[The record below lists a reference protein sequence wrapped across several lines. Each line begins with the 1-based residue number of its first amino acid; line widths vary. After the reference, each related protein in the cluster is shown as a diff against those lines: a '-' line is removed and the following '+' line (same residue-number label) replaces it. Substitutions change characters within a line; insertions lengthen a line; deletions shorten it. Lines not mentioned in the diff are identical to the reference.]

1 VRFTVEAWDSDY
13 GAPTDAELED
23 ASQHVDAGVEMRIED
38 WRPILPE
45 TAGADD
51 ILFVDGVRRVDATLW
66 IDQPPDFPGFAL
78 AATYAAGAVRCNERA
93 TIEEATVERGL
104 FTSAPATDVATG
116 VGTYEV
122 KATKGTTPEELWLG
136 IQQRMGSLEAAVSHR
151 AGGADLIVVDGP
163 LSHAR
168 DLENAVGYI
177 KTQKVQYLPLE
188 LRQVLTSLP
197 AGYRTPLFLTTT
209 SWSRFSWYLRL
220 ANHAGPAGGL
230 VRCEI
235 DADKNAADAARVATK
250 VSASLPRYSSARHKD
265 PRAPQNLYPI
275 GGLERELRHRL
286 GDRELAMRA
295 LRRAALEGG
304 ALPAGGEDRPDDHQR
319 DPQDGD
325 D

>member
-1 VRFTVEAWDSDY
+1 MKFTVETWDSDY

-23 ASQHVDAGVEMRIED
+23 ASQNVDVTVELRPED
-38 WRPILPE
+38 WRPLLPE
-45 TAGADD
+45 TDPVTD
-51 ILFVDGVRRVDATLW
+51 VLFVDGVRRVDATLW

-78 AATYAAGAVRCNERA
+78 AATYAAGVVRCNGTAHITE
-93 TIEEATVERGL
+93 TEVERGL
-104 FTSAPATDVATG
+104 FTSAPATNVVSG

-136 IQQRMGSLEAAVSHR
+136 IQQRMGDLEAAVTRR
-151 AGGADLIVVDGP
+151 AGEADLLVVDGP

-168 DLENAVGYI
+168 DIDNAVGYI

-235 DADKNAADAARVATK
+235 DANCSSADAARIATR
-250 VSASLPRYSSARHKD
+250 VSATLPRFASARHKD

-286 GDRELAMRA
+286 GDKEMSMRA
-295 LRRAALEGG
+295 LRRASAEG
-304 ALPAGGEDRPDDHQR
+304 ARLSA
-319 DPQDGD
+319 
-325 D
+325 

>member
-1 VRFTVEAWDSDY
+1 MRFTVEAWDSDY

-23 ASQHVDAGVEMRIED
+23 TSENVDVTVELRPED
-38 WRPILPE
+38 WRPLL
-45 TAGADD
+45 ADVPPATD
-51 ILFVDGVRRVDATLW
+51 VLFVDGVRRVDATLW
-66 IDQPPDFPGFAL
+66 IDQPPDFPGYAL
-78 AATYAAGAVRCNERA
+78 AATYAAGAVRCNGA
-93 TIEEATVERGL
+93 AHIEETAVERGV
-104 FTSAPATDVATG
+104 FTSAPSEDVMTG

-136 IQQRMGSLEAAVSHR
+136 IQQRMGSLEAVVTRR
-151 AGGADLIVVDGP
+151 AGGAEVLVVDGP

-168 DLENAVGYI
+168 DIENAVGYI

-188 LRQVLTSLP
+188 LRQVLIALP

-235 DADKNAADAARVATK
+235 DADTTAIEAARVANR
-250 VSASLPRYSSARHKD
+250 VSVTLPRYASARHKD

-286 GDRELAMRA
+286 GDKELAMRA
-295 LRRAALEGG
+295 LRRASAG
-304 ALPAGGEDRPDDHQR
+304 AARLTA
-319 DPQDGD
+319 
-325 D
+325 

>member
-1 VRFTVEAWDSDY
+1 MRFTVETWDSDY
-13 GAPTDAELED
+13 GAPTGPELED
-23 ASQHVDAGVEMRIED
+23 ASENVDVTVEVRPDD
-38 WRPILPE
+38 WRPLLPE
-45 TAGADD
+45 GDPVGD
-51 ILFVDGVRRVDATLW
+51 IMFVDGVRRVDATLW
-66 IDQPPDFPGFAL
+66 IEQPPDFPGFAL
-78 AATYAAGAVRCNERA
+78 AATYAAGVVRCNGSA
-93 TIEEATVERGL
+93 TIESTAVERGL
-104 FTSAPATDVATG
+104 FTSAPATDVETV
-116 VGTYEV
+116 VGSYGV

-136 IQQRMGSLEAAVSHR
+136 IQQRMGDLEASVSR
-151 AGGADLIVVDGP
+151 QAGGAELLVVDGP

-197 AGYRTPLFLTTT
+197 AGYRTPLFLTTS

-235 DADKNAADAARVATK
+235 DADLDAQKAAQVATR
-250 VSASLPRYSSARHKD
+250 VSATLPRYASARHKD

-286 GDRELAMRA
+286 GDKEIAMRA
-295 LRRAALEGG
+295 LRRAASDV
-304 ALPAGGEDRPDDHQR
+304 DRLSA
-319 DPQDGD
+319 
-325 D
+325 

>member
-1 VRFTVEAWDSDY
+1 MRFTVEAWDSDY
-13 GAPTDAELED
+13 GAPTDADLED
-23 ASQHVDAGVEMRIED
+23 ASQNVDVGVEVRPEE
-38 WRPILPE
+38 WRPLLPE
-45 TAGADD
+45 AGAIED

-78 AATYAAGAVRCNERA
+78 AATYAAGAVRCNGRA
-93 TIEEATVERGL
+93 TIEESEVERGL
-104 FTSAPATDVATG
+104 FTSAPAADVVTDI
-116 VGTYEV
+116 GTYGV

-136 IQQRMGSLEAAVSHR
+136 IQQRMGALEAAVTRR
-151 AGGADLIVVDGP
+151 AGGAEMLVVDGP

-168 DLENAVGYI
+168 DIENAVGYI

-209 SWSRFSWYLRL
+209 GWSRFSWYLRL

-235 DADKNAADAARVATK
+235 DADKTQAEASRIAGN
-250 VSASLPRYSSARHKD
+250 VSATLPRYASARHKD

-286 GDRELAMRA
+286 GDKELAMRA
-295 LRRAALEGG
+295 LRRASRIA
-304 ALPAGGEDRPDDHQR
+304 A
-319 DPQDGD
+319 
-325 D
+325 

>member
-1 VRFTVEAWDSDY
+1 MRFTVEAWDSDY
-13 GAPTDAELED
+13 GAPTDAELAD
-23 ASQHVDAGVEMRIED
+23 ASQNVDAGVEVRPEE
-38 WRPILPE
+38 WRPLLPE
-45 TAGADD
+45 ADPVPD

-78 AATYAAGAVRCNERA
+78 AATYAAGVVRCNGRA
-93 TIEEATVERGL
+93 MVEETAVERGL
-104 FTSAPATDVATG
+104 FTSTPASDVVTEIGAYG
-116 VGTYEV
+116 V

-136 IQQRMGSLEAAVSHR
+136 IQQRMGALEAAVTRR
-151 AGGADLIVVDGP
+151 AGGAEMLVVDGP

-168 DLENAVGYI
+168 DIENAVGYI

-209 SWSRFSWYLRL
+209 GWSRYSWYLRL

-235 DADKNAADAARVATK
+235 DADMSQAAASQIATR
-250 VSASLPRYSSARHKD
+250 VSATLPRFASARHKD

-286 GDRELAMRA
+286 GDKEMAMRA
-295 LRRAALEGG
+295 LRRASRLA
-304 ALPAGGEDRPDDHQR
+304 A
-319 DPQDGD
+319 
-325 D
+325 